1 MKTRLII
8 LGITVSVLGGL
19 LALVVFPF
27 EPTAVTHAQTPVSQI
42 LPAALPVAGS
52 GPAESGLELWWLL
65 LGVGSAAMI
74 VGAGLVVAARRLRN
88 RI

>member
-27 EPTAVTHAQTPVSQI
+27 EPTAVTHAQTALAAPVTG
-42 LPAALPVAGS
+42 LPVAGS

-65 LGVGSAAMI
+65 LGVGAAAMI
-74 VGAGLVVAARRLRN
+74 VGAGLVVAARRLQS